1 MATGFRSASLPLCS
15 FLRWRALRVAPPLLV
30 ASLLTVSGS
39 ACAGDADL
47 SQDPIPV
54 EQPPIRPMDDLLALP
69 EFLEVLE
76 LQTRRD
82 GAGLVPFL
90 THGTP
95 EIRARAA
102 LALASVQDPEQWE
115 VLRGLLADPEE
126 SVRRDAA
133 FALGQIPQPDG
144 GAALLEALE
153 EEGVLEVRLRL
164 IEALGKRGGELATG
178 ELLEVEVAPEER
190 AAHLLALGR
199 LALNTE
205 GFPPTGVVA
214 HLARNL
220 YSGDERVREAAAYYF
235 GRSPNPQT
243 WLVAV
248 DVVREAMEVMA
259 LDAPALMHLAAALGR
274 LRDPGDGV
282 RLTRLLEEAEDWR
295 IRANAARGLAAPEFL
310 EAPGT
315 REALWR
321 TMESDPYEHVVVAAA
336 ESLTAGFQVPEVVLE
351 RAAGWIRGDPA
362 RWRSHFP
369 FLRPLATA
377 GEGEAVVAWTRRQA
391 REGEVMA
398 VVRGLEVVGAMNGP
412 EITDVLF
419 EMADHSEPEVRGAA
433 VASLAGRWPREFG
446 GDEGLTRYVELF
458 AREVEAENPLAAASA
473 ARALGHPVFHPYGSV
488 QILRNA
494 WEVRGLP
501 ALRSEEAFG
510 MRELPVL
517 EALLEAMGDTGDS
530 LLLPILDAALSEPD
544 YRIRRAAAAARREL
558 TGQQVQGLE
567 LPDPERRPDAAALAA
582 LGPEPELV
590 LDTSRGRLVFRLL
603 PDQAPLTVTSVAE
616 VANTGAYD
624 GTRFH
629 RVIPNFVAQGGDVGL
644 GDGTGGPGYAI
655 PSEFTQ
661 IPFQRGVIGMASAG
675 KDTEGSQFYLTHS
688 MQPHLDGAYTAF
700 GWVISGEDVLDR
712 ILEGDRIEAARVR
725 PRASPGSDAASG
737 SDPDPGDP
745 SG

>member
-1 MATGFRSASLPLCS
+1 MTTGFRSESPLLPP
-15 FLRWRALRVAPPLLV
+15 FLRWRVLRCAAPLLV
-30 ASLLTVSGS
+30 ASLLTRAGS

-47 SQDPIPV
+47 SQEPIPV
-54 EQPPIRPMDDLLALP
+54 EQPPIRPLDDLLAQP

-82 GAGLVPFL
+82 GAGLAPFL
-90 THGTP
+90 AHGTP

-115 VLRGLLADPEE
+115 VLRGLLGDPEA

-144 GAALLEALE
+144 GMALLEALE
-153 EEGVLEVRLRL
+153 EEDVVDVRLRI
-164 IEALGKRGGELATG
+164 IEALGKRGGQLAAG
-178 ELLEVEVAPEER
+178 ELLEVEPAPEER

-199 LALNTE
+199 LALNTD
-205 GFPPTGVVA
+205 GFPSTGVVA
-214 HLARNL
+214 TLARHL

-235 GRSPNPQT
+235 GRSPNPQA

-248 DVVREAMEVMA
+248 DVIREAMEIMA
-259 LDAPALMHLAAALGR
+259 PDAPALMHLAVALGR
-274 LRDPGDGV
+274 LRDPEDGV
-282 RLTRLLEEAEDWR
+282 RLTRLLEEGEDWR
-295 IRANAARGLAAPEFL
+295 IRTNAARGLAAPDFL
-310 EAPGT
+310 ESPGT
-315 REALWR
+315 REALWGA
-321 TMESDPYEHVVVAAA
+321 MESDPYEHVAVAAA
-336 ESLTAGFQVPEVVLE
+336 ESLTTGFQVPEAVLE
-351 RAAGWIRGDPA
+351 RARGWIQGEPA
-362 RWRSHFP
+362 RWRTHFP

-391 REGEVMA
+391 QEGQVMG
-398 VVRGLEVVGAMNGP
+398 VVRGLEVVAAMSGP

-419 EMADHSEPEVRGAA
+419 EMADHPEPEVRAAA

-446 GDEGLTRYVELF
+446 GDEGLTRYAELF
-458 AREVEAENPLAAASA
+458 AREVEVENPLAASSA

-488 QILRNA
+488 QILRDA
-494 WEVRGLP
+494 WEARGLP
-501 ALRSEEAFG
+501 ALRSEEALG
-510 MRELPVL
+510 IQELPVL

-530 LLLPILDAALSEPD
+530 LLLPILDSALSDPD
-544 YRIRRAAAAARREL
+544 YRIRRAAAEARREL
-558 TGQQVQGLE
+558 TGQAVQGLE

-590 LDTSRGRLVFRLL
+590 LETSRGRLVFRLL
-603 PDQAPLTVTSVAE
+603 PDQAPLTVSSVAE
-616 VANTGAYD
+616 LANAGAYD

-661 IPFQRGVIGMASAG
+661 IPFLRGVIGMASAG

-688 MQPHLDGAYTAF
+688 MQPHLDGGYTAF
-700 GWVISGEDVLDR
+700 GWVISGEDVMDR

-725 PRASPGSDAASG
+725 PRSSPSSGAPAGSDH
-737 SDPDPGDP
+737 DPGDP
-745 SG
+745 PG